1 MKKFAF
7 VSDFDGTL
15 TEKDFYNII
24 SDEYLKGQCEEKYKE
39 WKDKKIKDVEYLGYV
54 FGNIKRTEK
63 EIYEDIKNIKLD
75 PFAKEFIKNI
85 KKTGGEFIIVSAGT
99 GYYIDKVL
107 KNNDINDVEVY
118 TNKGIFKDN
127 GIHFVLDENSE
138 YYSEI
143 YGIDKMKVVKNLR
156 SKYKKI
162 FYAGDSE
169 PDLRAALLADVVFAK
184 GELIDFLK
192 KEHKDFIEFN
202 DFNDIWK
209 KIKSIIDEKN

>member
-1 MKKFAF
+1 MEKFAF
-7 VSDFDGTL
+7 ISDFDGTL
-15 TEKDFYNII
+15 TEKDFYKII
-24 SDEYLKGQCEEKYKE
+24 TDEYLKEKCEEKYKQ

-85 KKTGGEFIIVSAGT
+85 KNVGGDFIIVSAGT

-127 GIHFVLDENSE
+127 GIHFVLDTSSE

-143 YGIDKMKVVKNLR
+143 YGIDKMKVVKNLK
-156 SKYKKI
+156 SKYEKI

-169 PDLRAALLADVVFAK
+169 PDLKAALLADVVFAR

-192 KEHKDFIEFN
+192 KEHNEFIEFN

-209 KIKSIIDEKN
+209 KLKSAIDDKN

>member
-1 MKKFAF
+1 MEKFAF

-15 TEKDFYNII
+15 TEKDFYKII
-24 SDEYLKGQCEEKYKE
+24 SNEYLKEQCEDKFKQ

-75 PFAKEFIKNI
+75 PFAAEFIKII

-107 KNNDINDVEVY
+107 KNNDIDDIQVY

-127 GIHFVLDENSE
+127 GIHFQLDEKSE

-143 YGIDKMKVVKNLR
+143 YGIDKMKVVKKLKG
-156 SKYKKI
+156 KYEKI

-169 PDLRAALLADVVFAK
+169 PDLKASMIADVVFAK
-184 GELIDFLK
+184 GELKDFLK
-192 KEHKDFIEFN
+192 KEHKEFIEFN
-202 DFNDIWK
+202 DFTDIWK
-209 KIKSIIDEKN
+209 KLKRMGEL